1 MSFGPKFFKSKSLS
15 KILQSFAIA
24 VAVTILSPVTII
36 TFTDALWHFKT
47 ASLTPSLK
55 ESFIPNTAKNTK
67 SY

>member
-36 TFTDALWHFKT
+36 TLTDAL
-47 ASLTPSLK
+47 
-55 ESFIPNTAKNTK
+55 
-67 SY
+67 